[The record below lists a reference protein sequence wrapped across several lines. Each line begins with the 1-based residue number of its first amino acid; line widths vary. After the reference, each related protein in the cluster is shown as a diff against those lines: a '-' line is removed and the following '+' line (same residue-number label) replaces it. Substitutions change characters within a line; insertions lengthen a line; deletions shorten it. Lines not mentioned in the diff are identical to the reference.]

1 MARTAARTPA
11 QPKVSIVPGEV
22 VLRGTAIT
30 VSTRAMLAPDEHR
43 SVSVLGHR
51 AATSLGEDRRSVV
64 VDTSRLPAGRHVLH
78 ADGLTL
84 RTGTKLPSH
93 EVEFVVVHST
103 APVPEGLLVTHAT
116 RMSIQEL
123 EVRSLPMDGIPD
135 AAYVD
140 VFKAEERTGSKP
152 VQLAYDETG
161 RQVDVDELLSQLA
174 RRRLKA
180 FGNIHPSLHDEMRVR
195 DVVPIAVWFADERPR
210 VEKSPKRA
218 TMRRPADDVASAERW
233 RATAEKLRAV
243 AEARGVEIT
252 RVDEHAP
259 VMYGVAGTGA
269 VRELAGHESVEAVFL
284 HSEEALLDLGDS
296 IAIANSDDAHALGL
310 DGTGVDVAVYEDGPS
325 DTTNLSITAQ
335 YDTTPAASDHARL
348 THAVVKNV
356 EPNKPHGHAPDCN
369 LHSAN
374 SSDLDAIR
382 WAAQDQGC
390 TVISQSFHRD
400 AEQTTSTLSFDDV
413 YKDWLAL
420 HWPWPTIC
428 EAAGNGPDDEFVNHK
443 GYNRVTVAN
452 HDDTAT
458 GMASDTCFANPS
470 SSHGDRELP
479 EIAANGTGVSAVS
492 LSMSGTS
499 FAAPA
504 VAGAV
509 ACMQEAN
516 GTLKSWPEGCRAIL
530 FASAWRNPAGGT
542 WRSDLIAG
550 VDGVD
555 GSGALD
561 TQAAVD
567 IARNRSS
574 RNGAPRRRGWDVG
587 TSVSS
592 DYDASGLSTYSYK
605 IAVPRT
611 TFRPH
616 VKVALAWDSHV
627 STFDLFGIHFPLSST
642 LAVDLDLHVRDSR
655 GNQVAVSD
663 SFDNSYEIAE
673 FAATPGET
681 YDVKVRRWSGTED
694 VWYGVAWTVTGL
706 DLLIGRVVELGNLL
720 VRRA

>member
-1 MARTAARTPA
+1 M
-11 QPKVSIVPGEV
+11 VS
-22 VLRGTAIT
+22 L
-30 VSTRAMLAPDEHR
+30 S
-43 SVSVLGHR
+43 
-51 AATSLGEDRRSVV
+51 EDRRSVV
-64 VDTSRLPAGRHVLH
+64 IDTGALPTGRHVLH
-78 ADGLTL
+78 ADELTL
-84 RTGTKLPSH
+84 RTGAKLPHH
-93 EVEFVVVHST
+93 EVEFVVVDSA
-103 APVPEGLLVTHAT
+103 APIPDGLAVSHAT
-116 RMSIQEL
+116 RISIDEI

-135 AAYVD
+135 TAYVD

-152 VQLAYDETG
+152 VQLAYDERG
-161 RQVDVDELLSQLA
+161 RQVDLDKLLTQLA
-174 RRRLKA
+174 QRRA
-180 FGNIHPSLHDEMRVR
+180 TSFGRIHPSLHHEMQAR
-195 DVVPIAVWFADERPR
+195 DVVRIAVWFADERPR

-218 TMRRPADDVASAERW
+218 TLRRPGDDVALAERW
-233 RATAEKLRAV
+233 RANAENLRSAV
-243 AEARGVEIT
+243 EARGVEIT

-259 VMYGVAGTGA
+259 VMYGLASVGA
-269 VRELAGHESVEAVFL
+269 VRELAGLESVEGVFL
-284 HSEEALLDLGDS
+284 HSQEGIPDLGDS
-296 IAIANSDDAHALGL
+296 IAIANSDDAHALGF
-310 DGTGVDVAVYEDGPS
+310 DGTGVDVAVYEQGPS

-335 YDTTPAASDHARL
+335 YDSTPPASTHARL
-348 THAVVKNV
+348 THAIVKNI

-374 SSDLDAIR
+374 SYDLDAIR

-400 AEQTTSTLSFDDV
+400 AEQTSSTLSFDDI

-452 HDDTAT
+452 HDDTAS
-458 GMASDTCFANPS
+458 GMASDTVFANPS

-479 EIAANGTGVSAVS
+479 EIAANGTGVSAVGVS
-492 LSMSGTS
+492 DSGTS
-499 FAAPA
+499 FATPA

-561 TQAAVD
+561 TKAAVD
-567 IARNRSS
+567 IARSRSS
-574 RNGAPRRRGWDVG
+574 RNGSPRRRGWDVG
-587 TSVSS
+587 TSRSS
-592 DYDASGLSTYSYK
+592 DYDANGYSTYSYK

-611 TFRPH
+611 TFHPH

-627 STFDLFGIHFPLSST
+627 TSLDFVGIHLPLSST
-642 LAVDLDLHVRDSR
+642 LTVDLDLHVRDSR
-655 GNQVAVSD
+655 GNQMAVSS

-681 YDVKVRRWSGTED
+681 YDIKVRRWSGTED

-706 DLLIGRVVELGNLL
+706 DILVDRIVASGITL